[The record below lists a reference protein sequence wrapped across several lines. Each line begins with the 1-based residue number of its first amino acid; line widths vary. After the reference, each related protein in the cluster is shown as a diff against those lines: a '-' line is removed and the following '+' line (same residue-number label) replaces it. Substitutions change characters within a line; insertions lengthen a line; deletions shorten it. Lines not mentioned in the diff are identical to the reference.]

1 MIINSWRMTVGSRSS
16 AGESWSLASSPQRLK
31 PRSFFPA
38 DGTTEVVP
46 FPIRAD
52 GTTEVVPF
60 PIRADGTT
68 EVVPFPIRA
77 DSTTEVVPFPIRADS
92 TTEVVPFPI
101 WPMVP
106 YSLLR
111 SMAITSSEVMTPT
124 SLLCSSMTGRVTR
137 LYLSKSSATSLSL
150 VAS

>member
-52 GTTEVVPF
+52 G
-60 PIRADGTT
+60 
-68 EVVPFPIRA
+68 
-77 DSTTEVVPFPIRADS
+77 TTEVVPFPIRADS

>member
-31 PRSFFPA
+31 PRSFFP
-38 DGTTEVVP
+38 
-46 FPIRAD
+46 AD

>member
-1 MIINSWRMTVGSRSS
+1 MTVGSRSS

>member
-1 MIINSWRMTVGSRSS
+1 MTVGSRSS

-31 PRSFFPA
+31 PRSFFP
-38 DGTTEVVP
+38 
-46 FPIRAD
+46 AD

>member
-77 DSTTEVVPFPIRADS
+77 DSTTEVVPFPI
-92 TTEVVPFPI
+92 